1 MGTAAHVLFSGKVTG
16 MGYGANDTY
25 LGTFENGRPDAYD
38 RARKTVFELKPISN
52 RDNEE
57 LYLRIAKPQI
67 SRYLKSA
74 NRPIT
79 DEKSKMCTGW
89 TAGQSGD
96 NLFSQGEYL
105 GTIQVGRGFL
115 RQVYE
120 ITLYHDTHPGNTG
133 LVFYRA
139 DLVDYPVGQEVDR
152 ALRDMKNVAPWYVLP
167 TLGNRLYPEK

>member
-1 MGTAAHVLFSGKVTG
+1 MDGAGFSLDMRYPGQLYDSASGLNQNVFRDYDPVSGRYIQSDPIGLDGGVSTFSYAGSQPFSAADPFGLEWEPAGDEVPGWWNKIWVGTAAHVLFSGKVTG

-79 DEKSKMCTGW
+79 DEKS
-89 TAGQSGD
+89 
-96 NLFSQGEYL
+96 
-105 GTIQVGRGFL
+105 
-115 RQVYE
+115 
-120 ITLYHDTHPGNTG
+120 
-133 LVFYRA
+133 
-139 DLVDYPVGQEVDR
+139 
-152 ALRDMKNVAPWYVLP
+152 
-167 TLGNRLYPEK
+167 